1 MNYTCGY
8 SDSIL
13 SVHPL
18 KITLNSDIRDRP
30 VMRKGLATWFDIY
43 LMQWNSYIFKHSLND
58 QILLRPLYCMLHI
71 SISADIYLSVYLL
84 LCLSES
90 QKGSVWMCPW
100 GLEFSTTTDK
110 HTNKLSGP
118 VLEKDPLSQ
127 CESPAQSREV
137 RKTSGQPPCGPPV
150 QDVWAYHADRVPFS
164 ILSYCSVLSEHSWS
178 CLWAS
183 EEWEV
188 PLHRNENFNWIICS

>member
-1 MNYTCGY
+1 M
-8 SDSIL
+8 
-13 SVHPL
+13 H
-18 KITLNSDIRDRP
+18 
-30 VMRKGLATWFDIY
+30 
-43 LMQWNSYIFKHSLND
+43 WNSYMFKHSLNVL
-58 QILLRPLYCMLHI
+58 IHLGPLFCMLHI
-71 SISADIYLSVYLL
+71 KYRVFLLTYISLYISYS
-84 LCLSES
+84 LSEA

-137 RKTSGQPPCGPPV
+137 RKTLDQAPCGQPV
-150 QDVWAYHADRVPFS
+150 QDVWPYHADRVPFS
-164 ILSYCSVLSEHSWS
+164 ILSYCFVLNEHSWS

-188 PLHRNENFNWIICS
+188 PLYRNENFNWIICS